1 VPSELPSQREGEAG
15 VRRVTRSYTRVPGRE
30 MGHAYI
36 GVQDQEMY
44 VIKQIGEDF
53 VEEAG

>member
-1 VPSELPSQREGEAG
+1 VSGEAG

-36 GVQDQEMY
+36 GVQDQETY
-44 VIKQIGEDF
+44 VIKRIGEDF
-53 VEEAG
+53 FEEAG